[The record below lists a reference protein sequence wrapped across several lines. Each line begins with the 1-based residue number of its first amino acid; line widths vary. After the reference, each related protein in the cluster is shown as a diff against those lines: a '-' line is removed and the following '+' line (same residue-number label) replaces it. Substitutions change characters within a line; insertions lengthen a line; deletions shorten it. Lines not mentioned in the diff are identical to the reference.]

1 MKHSCLLPDQNCAEP
16 FAFGDFTWVQGNNRQ
31 KSALVAGKYFT
42 GGITLDCNYNYA
54 FNKPIDHTNS
64 GSTATFRSNEF
75 NISLQRGIK
84 KMKFGNSKN
93 LCLKIVK
100 FSSPFL

>member
-1 MKHSCLLPDQNCAEP
+1 MIVLIQRTETSLTDTAVVKKAEP

-31 KSALVAGKYFT
+31 KSALLAGKYFT

-64 GSTATFRSNEF
+64 GSTPLLEVMSLIFH
-75 NISLQRGIK
+75 ISKLAAK
-84 KMKFGNSKN
+84 
-93 LCLKIVK
+93 
-100 FSSPFL
+100 